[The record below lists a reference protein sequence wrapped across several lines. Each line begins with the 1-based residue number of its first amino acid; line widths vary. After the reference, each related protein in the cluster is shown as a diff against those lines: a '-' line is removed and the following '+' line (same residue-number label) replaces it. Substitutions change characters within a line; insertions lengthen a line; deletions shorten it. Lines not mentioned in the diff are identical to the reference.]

1 MSNNSLS
8 GKLAVILH
16 ADIVGSTALVQQDEQ
31 KAHARIQDSFRR
43 FGKTISN
50 YHGQVREL
58 RGDALL
64 GEFDRASD
72 AISAALSFQ
81 SDQSHYN
88 QQLDDDIRPLVRVGI
103 ALGEVVIADETI
115 TGAGVVLAQRLEQL
129 AKPGGLCI
137 TPAIRE
143 ALPQRLPFKLESL
156 GAQQLK
162 GFDEPIE
169 VYRVDLAPGASVPP
183 PEPGRGDLVAAGPR
197 RRRIAMAAVAL
208 AVIAVV
214 VFGMLGW
221 QSKQPNK
228 PEARIVFSS
237 DKPSIAV
244 LPFDNMSGDPEQ
256 EYFADGITEDLT
268 TDLSR
273 ISGLFVIARNSSFS
287 YKGRAV
293 DVRTVSNELGVR
305 YVLEG
310 SVRRSGDQIRINAQL
325 ADGSNG
331 VQLWAE
337 RFDGTLADVFALQ
350 DHVNRSIVAALEVK
364 LTLDDKQALEKVE
377 TDNPEA
383 YDLLLLGLEQV
394 HLRTRESNIQAR
406 KLFKQAATIDPGY
419 ARAYANISMTHGNDA
434 LFNWTIDRAD
444 SIRLGLEFADK
455 AIAIDNSLVQGHQT
469 RSVINLLKREHQIAL
484 EEAKK
489 TIRLYPD
496 YVDGQ
501 ATLAFIQSYSG
512 LLEDALGSLQRAK
525 KINPRSTGIYL
536 EIEGRSL
543 FLLGRYDEALSAL
556 EEAAQRNPAVYRIH
570 LLLAAT
576 YAELGYR
583 EDAAWS
589 IDEALSI
596 NPEISLA
603 NERREAIYLRE
614 SDLDRYIEALQKAGL
629 SG

>member
-1 MSNNSLS
+1 MPNDNLS

-16 ADIVGSTALVQQDEQ
+16 ADIVGSTLLVQQDEQ
-31 KAHARIQDSFRR
+31 KAHARIQDSFQR

-64 GEFDRASD
+64 GEFERASD

-81 SDQSHYN
+81 SEQFDHN
-88 QQLDDDIRPLVRVGI
+88 QKLDDNVCPQLRIGI
-103 ALGEVVIADETI
+103 ALGEVVIADDTI

-129 AKPGGLCI
+129 AEPGGLCI

-143 ALPQRLPFKLESL
+143 ALPQRLPFKLKNL
-156 GAQQLK
+156 GPQLLK
-162 GFDEPIE
+162 GFDDPVE
-169 VYRVDLAPGASVPP
+169 VYRVDLAPGTSVPP
-183 PEPGRGDLVAAGPR
+183 PEPRRSDRSAAGSPR
-197 RRRIAMAAVAL
+197 RGIAMAAVAL
-208 AVIAVV
+208 AVIAVAAIGV
-214 VFGMLGW
+214 LNW
-221 QSKQPNK
+221 QSNEPDR
-228 PEARIVFSS
+228 PETRISIS
-237 DKPSIAV
+237 EDKPSIAV

-394 HLRTRESNIQAR
+394 HLRTRESNIEAR
-406 KLFKQAATIDPGY
+406 KLFKQAAIVDPGY

-576 YAELGYR
+576 YAELGQL

-589 IDEALSI
+589 VDEALSI
-596 NPEISLA
+596 NPDISLA

-614 SDLDRYIEALQKAGL
+614 SDLDLYIRALRKAGL
-629 SG
+629 PS